1 MKIRYQDDAVT
12 LYQGEALR
20 VLHSLDDN
28 SFDALITDPPYS
40 SGGTTAPSGWFEARA
55 PRGADRSHITEKPVP
70 LMRHLMRPLRPGSR
84 ILDPFTGS
92 GTTGVAAKLEGHR
105 FVGVEAVPSIATTA
119 AHRLSQDALDLT

>member
-1 MKIRYQDDAVT
+1 MKIQGDDA
-12 LYQGEALR
+12 
-20 VLHSLDDN
+20 
-28 SFDALITDPPYS
+28 
-40 SGGTTAPSGWFEARA
+40 APSGWFEARA

>member
-40 SGGTTAPSGWFEARA
+40 SGGTTATSRKA
-55 PRGADRSHITEKPVP
+55 PTSTKYQSSDVTEK
-70 LMRHLMRPLRPGSR
+70 
-84 ILDPFTGS
+84 
-92 GTTGVAAKLEGHR
+92 GTE